1 MARYLGPVCR
11 LCRRER
17 TKLYLKGAK
26 CDTLKCPMERRP
38 FPPGMHG
45 RERTR
50 QGSEYLLQ
58 LREKQKAKRV
68 FGVLEKQF
76 RLYYKRAAAK
86 PGIAG
91 ENLIK
96 LLELRLDSVVYRV
109 GWASSRKQARQ
120 FVRHG
125 HILVNGQKVTIPS
138 YSLKVGDKI
147 ELSEHARNFIVI
159 RHNKEIINRQP
170 PPWIEVLSPGYVAQI
185 RTEPL
190 REHSDVPVR
199 EQLIVEL
206 YSK

>member
-1 MARYLGPVCR
+1 
-11 LCRRER
+11 
-17 TKLYLKGAK
+17 
-26 CDTLKCPMERRP
+26 MERRP

-50 QGSEYLLQ
+50 QGSEYLIQ

-76 RLYYKRAAAK
+76 RLYYQRATRK
-86 PGIAG
+86 EGITG

-96 LLELRLDSVVYRV
+96 LLELRLDSVVYRT

-125 HILVNGQKVTIPS
+125 HILVNGSRVTIPS
-138 YSLKVGDKI
+138 YHLKVGDRIQLTDK
-147 ELSEHARNFIVI
+147 AKDFIVI
-159 RHNKEIINRQP
+159 RHNKEVIGRTP
-170 PPWIEVLSPGYVAQI
+170 PPWIEILDPGYVAEI
-185 RTEPL
+185 RIEPL